1 MMISYMKNFI
11 ILNLN
16 LIVKPSEAFLRCQLN
31 FSTARM
37 YLILYV
43 ETSINAGLNIPFY
56 IKQGYK

>member
-1 MMISYMKNFI
+1 MKNFI